1 MPGAALHLKLV
12 PEHTISSL
20 LYAFSD
26 RCTAGSV
33 HGSLLISNAF
43 RPEILFPCSAQVYI
57 YLHVKSACD
66 LVGRTT
72 MSILMGNISLGS
84 TVCIVLLS
92 LCTFISPTPLETRPS
107 ENLSPAPQFE
117 PRGAVITQESP
128 VHVVTR
134 TLLEGP
140 ASVVQINPPY
150 YDPECKVGGCTFSYE
165 ASGHDATK
173 SASQHL

>member
-1 MPGAALHLKLV
+1 MLFLIVALRGAFMAPCLYLMP
-12 PEHTISSL
+12 
-20 LYAFSD
+20 FD
-26 RCTAGSV
+26 RKYC
-33 HGSLLISNAF
+33 
-43 RPEILFPCSAQVYI
+43 FPAQHKSYI
-57 YLHVKSACD
+57 YLHVKSAWD